1 MSKLKALSGYR
12 AVKPLPRQLLG
23 TLGLQGGRSCRNGWE
38 HFPAKTSM
46 AALRLLSAACSC
58 AALPFA
64 SMQKPAGEGTSNC
77 LGSSSLQNGGL
88 SYSHSRKSSP
98 CHSREGGNPL
108 LLLVKAVKRLE
119 VVL

>member
-23 TLGLQGGRSCRNGWE
+23 TPSRLYAPCKVYHWLSCQ
-38 HFPAKTSM
+38 SM
-46 AALRLLSAACSC
+46 VALRLLSAACTC

-77 LGSSSLQNGGL
+77 LGRDSLNIAVG
-88 SYSHSRKSSP
+88 RKSVSVTAKD
-98 CHSREGGNPL
+98 GGSAGFAGAKTCPSDIFVGL
-108 LLLVKAVKRLE
+108 G